1 MTAIGV
7 PVAIAVPLVAL
18 GFLYLGAHG
27 SVSDKQSQLDAVQ
40 AEIAALPQPT
50 GPDDRPEHRRR
61 RGSARH
67 RDRFGSR
74 RPGRRGM
81 QCSRD
86 LARVLPANVWL
97 KALSVKEPDAGVLA
111 DRHDGS
117 AGSCRPGAAGAPT
130 GVLIDGYTY
139 TQPDV
144 ARLLARLATLPS
156 LQRVTL
162 TSSVKEKL
170 GKNDVVHFII
180 VADLSSAG
188 GAS

>member
-1 MTAIGV
+1 
-7 PVAIAVPLVAL
+7 
-18 GFLYLGAHG
+18 
-27 SVSDKQSQLDAVQ
+27 
-40 AEIAALPQPT
+40 
-50 GPDDRPEHRRR
+50 
-61 RGSARH
+61 
-67 RDRFGSR
+67 
-74 RPGRRGM
+74 M

-97 KALSVKEPDAGVLA
+97 KALSVKEPPDAGVLA
-111 DRHDGS
+111 DGTTAPPAV
-117 AGSCRPGAAGAPT
+117 AGQAQPAPT

-170 GKNDVVHFII
+170 GKKDVFHFII